1 MQRGESVDYEKI
13 LKSAELKIDALD
25 VGTEFFLK
33 DLFDGTE
40 WKKLKKGEK
49 LSLGRR
55 FKNCVELGKFS
66 NVVYVGKAP
75 NNSAIYKRV

>member
-1 MQRGESVDYEKI
+1 MDYERV
-13 LKSAELKIDALD
+13 LKSTELKIATLD
-25 VGTEFFLK
+25 IGTEFFLK

-40 WKKLKKGEK
+40 WKKFKRGEK

-55 FKNCVELGKFS
+55 FKNWVEIGQFS

-75 NNSAIYKRV
+75 NNSAIYRKIDF

>member
-1 MQRGESVDYEKI
+1 MDYEKM
-13 LKSAELKIDALD
+13 LKSAELKINALD

-33 DLFDGTE
+33 DLYNGTE
-40 WKKLKKGEK
+40 WKKLQKGEK

-55 FKNCVELGKFS
+55 FKNCVKLGEIRNVIYLGK
-66 NVVYVGKAP
+66 AQ